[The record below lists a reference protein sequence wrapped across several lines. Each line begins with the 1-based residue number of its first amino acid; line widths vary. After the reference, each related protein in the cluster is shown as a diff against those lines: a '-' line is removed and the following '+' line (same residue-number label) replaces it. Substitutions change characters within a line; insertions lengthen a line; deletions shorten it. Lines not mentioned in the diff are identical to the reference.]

1 MISVIRNDHN
11 LELNDNNLSFKAI
24 DSIIEIEKSVIEKND
39 ILKNIFNLIVHMQ
52 SLLKMKE
59 VIIRIFLI
67 MG

>member
-39 ILKNIFNLIVHMQ
+39 ILKNIFNLNGTYAEPG
-52 SLLKMKE
+52 KDE
-59 VIIRIFLI
+59 GGNYTYFFD
-67 MG
+67 